1 MAERLAAPLLAGVF
15 AGDATRLSM
24 DAAFPQLVALEKK
37 YGSLF
42 SGLNGGKS
50 IWSVLTSEQEAA
62 ESPFLSLRKG
72 LGQLVDRLVEQLAP
86 GTLRL
91 SSPVE
96 RLEPAKVGQAY
107 PVVVTRAERITARH
121 VVFAGPPWAAR
132 GLLGEIDGEMGR
144 ALGEIRGFPTATVF
158 FGLDAARAQH
168 DFSGSGFIVPPG
180 EAEILASTFISTKWE
195 HRAPE
200 GRVLIRAFV
209 GGGRKDIS
217 TTNEEQLVDLA
228 RGELSR
234 LLGDLGPLLFSRV
247 HRYERGTP
255 QPELGFQRVLSRIQ
269 EPLRALPWL
278 SLLGSGYGGVGIP
291 DCVREANEIAKS
303 LA

>member
-1 MAERLAAPLLAGVF
+1 
-15 AGDATRLSM
+15 
-24 DAAFPQLVALEKK
+24 
-37 YGSLF
+37 
-42 SGLNGGKS
+42 
-50 IWSVLTSEQEAA
+50 
-62 ESPFLSLRKG
+62 
-72 LGQLVDRLVEQLAP
+72 
-86 GTLRL
+86 
-91 SSPVE
+91 
-96 RLEPAKVGQAY
+96 
-107 PVVVTRAERITARH
+107 
-121 VVFAGPPWAAR
+121 
-132 GLLGEIDGEMGR
+132 
-144 ALGEIRGFPTATVF
+144 
-158 FGLDAARAQH
+158 
-168 DFSGSGFIVPPG
+168 
-180 EAEILASTFISTKWE
+180 
-195 HRAPE
+195 
-200 GRVLIRAFV
+200 VLIRAFV

-291 DCVREANEIAKS
+291 DCVRQANEIAKS